1 MATGATALPKPTQR
15 VHEAVR
21 KWYRERFRGGP
32 VDAGYPTGRAGA
44 LALGYGQ
51 AAADAA
57 PPKLLESFCGVGN
70 PVALGPPEPGDAVL
84 DVGCGGGFDVFVA
97 ARLVGP
103 TGRVWGVDLTPE
115 LVRRAGAALAGAGM
129 DWARIVEGSAE
140 SLPCEDE
147 SFDLVV
153 SNGALNLSPDKERAF
168 REIFRVLRPGGRL
181 QFADIVREGGPP
193 REAAGDP
200 DAWSQ

>member
-1 MATGATALPKPTQR
+1 MATGPAALSESTQR

-44 LALGYGQ
+44 LALGYER
-51 AAADAA
+51 AAVDAA
-57 PPKLLESFCGVGN
+57 PPELRESFCGIGN
-70 PVALGPPEPGDAVL
+70 PLALGPPEPGEAVL
-84 DVGCGGGFDVFVA
+84 DVGCGGGFEVFVA
-97 ARLVGP
+97 ARQVGP

-115 LVRRAGAALAGAGM
+115 LVQRAGAALARAGI

-140 SLPCEDE
+140 SLAFESD
-147 SFDLVV
+147 SFDLVL
-153 SNGALNLSPDKERAF
+153 SNGALNLSPDKKRAF